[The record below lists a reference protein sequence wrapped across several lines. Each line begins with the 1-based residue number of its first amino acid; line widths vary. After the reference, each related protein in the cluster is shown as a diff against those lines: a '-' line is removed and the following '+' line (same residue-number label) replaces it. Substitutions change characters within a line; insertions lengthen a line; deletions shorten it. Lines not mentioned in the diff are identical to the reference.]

1 MSECVCA
8 CRNEQAHG
16 HGAPLPERTTQ
27 PSLGGRQASRWM
39 RAVRRAEGL
48 LVEEAHVAEGS
59 QSRGPIPPESL
70 GKLPRHDV

>member
-1 MSECVCA
+1 MNACVLA
-8 CRNEQAHG
+8 GMNKHRARG
-16 HGAPLPERTTQ
+16 PAPHKRTTQ
-27 PSLGGRQASRWM
+27 PSLGGRQASRWT

-48 LVEEAHVAEGS
+48 VDEAHMAEGS